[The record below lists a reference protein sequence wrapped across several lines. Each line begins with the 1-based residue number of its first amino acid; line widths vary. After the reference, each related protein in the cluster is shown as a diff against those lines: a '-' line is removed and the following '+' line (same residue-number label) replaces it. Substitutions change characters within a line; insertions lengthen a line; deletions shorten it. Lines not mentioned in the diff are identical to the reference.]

1 MQISRVPQTA
11 LAVLVLSALGAAPQ
25 VGFAG
30 AASDSGTGATGSSG
44 ATGGTSAGGST
55 GASGT
60 TGASGITGASG
71 TTGASGATGSTGT
84 SGATGT
90 SGGTGTTGITGSS
103 GGTGTSGATGTSG
116 SLPTSPS
123 GATAPTAVS
132 PTGSSGTSGAS
143 GATGATGGG
152 GQPVVTSIT
161 SQPETGDHLLGGGAG
176 GGTKVSY
183 AGGALAPSPS
193 LFAGSD
199 PLAGVLPGSVFDP
212 LVSAAIGADVPQWYI
227 DHFDV
232 PSFLLPIY
240 QAAGAAYG
248 VPWEVLAAINQVE
261 TNFGSDLNVSS
272 AGAIGWMQFLP
283 STWQRYGV
291 DATGSGVADPYNA
304 ADAVFSAA
312 RYLNAAGASTNLP
325 AAIFAYNHSTSY
337 VESVLLRA
345 ELLSGVPATLVNSVS
360 ELSEGLFP
368 IELRYHPSYQPVAPS
383 SDAPR
388 VLDAVA
394 ASKGK
399 APSPTAVGAAAKA
412 EVEGDGTQAVEIF
425 ATAHAAA
432 VAVQDGTVVAIGH
445 TRRLG
450 TYVRLRDAF
459 GNLYTYGNLGSV
471 AAYHLIAKPA
481 GTTATSSL
489 ATSSQ
494 LTPGPPPSAPAT
506 AGAQVSGGIEALVAA
521 QAASE
526 AIATP
531 STTDVAAAVDTAS
544 PFAGFDFR
552 PGLTDD
558 VTIFGGP
565 RLSSHQP
572 SAKALRASQ
581 AHKIVDRYYTSAF
594 GLARDQ
600 LEPRPLRVGS
610 RVLAGTILGYLR
622 AGGVGRAPHL
632 TFELRPAGTDSVA
645 IDPRPFLD
653 AWTQLATLE
662 LHRAPLSDPLYGP
675 ELQSTDA
682 GEAGVM
688 SQIDL
693 ERVVLENTHLKMS
706 LCERNTIAAGNVDR
720 RVLASVE
727 FLVENGLDPTIGGAQ
742 CTAGGSPSAS
752 ATAANAD
759 SITITAVNSVAVG
772 ATATTTD
779 STIKTLLMLT
789 GGNAPA
795 QIAGP
800 EAIQG
805 AASSVAD
812 PSDSDQLVVS
822 FTPQPAQL
830 ALASTASVAGR
841 FALSPKRWAQLDAHL
856 LSIPEPRVPT
866 VISTTA
872 LSSKQHGRVRG
883 AKKRS

>member
-1 MQISRVPQTA
+1 V
-11 LAVLVLSALGAAPQ
+11 
-25 VGFAG
+25 
-30 AASDSGTGATGSSG
+30 
-44 ATGGTSAGGST
+44 
-55 GASGT
+55 
-60 TGASGITGASG
+60 
-71 TTGASGATGSTGT
+71 
-84 SGATGT
+84 
-90 SGGTGTTGITGSS
+90 
-103 GGTGTSGATGTSG
+103 
-116 SLPTSPS
+116 
-123 GATAPTAVS
+123 
-132 PTGSSGTSGAS
+132 
-143 GATGATGGG
+143 TGATGGAG
-152 GQPVVTSIT
+152 PPVVTSIT
-161 SQPETGDHLLGGGAG
+161 TQPETGNDLLSAGGS

-193 LFAGSD
+193 LFADGN

-227 DHFDV
+227 EHFDV

-240 QAAGAAYG
+240 QAAGAAYD

-291 DATGSGVADPYNA
+291 AATGSGVADPYNA
-304 ADAVFSAA
+304 ADAIFSAA

-325 AAIFAYNHSTSY
+325 QAIFAYNHSTSY

-345 ELLSGVPATLVNSVS
+345 ELLSGVPSTLVNSVS

-368 IELRYHPSYQPVAPS
+368 IELRYHPNYKRVAPS
-383 SDAPR
+383 SDSPR

-399 APSPTAVGAAAKA
+399 APSPSAVGAAAKA
-412 EVEGDGTQAVEIF
+412 DVEGDGTPAVEIF

-445 TRRLG
+445 SRGLG

-459 GNLYTYGNLGSV
+459 GNIYTYGNLGSV

-494 LTPGPPPSAPAT
+494 LAPGPTPSAPAS
-506 AGAQVSGGIEALVAA
+506 AGAQTAGGIEGVLAGKVAA
-521 QAASE
+521 E
-526 AIATP
+526 ALATP
-531 STTDVAAAVDTAS
+531 SATNAAAGVDTAS

-558 VTIFGGP
+558 ATIFGGP
-565 RLSSHQP
+565 RLSSQQP
-572 SAKALRASQ
+572 TAKALRASQ

-594 GLARDQ
+594 GLPRDQ
-600 LEPRPLRVGS
+600 LEPRALRVGS

-632 TFELRPAGTDSVA
+632 TFELRPAGADSVA

-653 AWTQLATLE
+653 AWSQLATLE
-662 LHRAPLSDPLYGP
+662 LHRATLSDPLYGP
-675 ELQSTDA
+675 DLQSNDA
-682 GEAGVM
+682 GEASVM

-706 LCERNTIAAGNVDR
+706 LCERNTIAAGDVDR

-742 CTAGGSPSAS
+742 CTAGGSPT
-752 ATAANAD
+752 ATAAGANAD

-772 ATATTTD
+772 AGGATGTPTD

-789 GGNAPA
+789 GPNAPA

-805 AASSVAD
+805 EASSVAD
-812 PSDSDQLVVS
+812 PSDSGQIVVS

-872 LSSKQHGRVRG
+872 LSSKQDASAQG
-883 AKKRS
+883 AKKRA